1 MSGRQ
6 PGFAEFVTL
15 VALLTAMV
23 ALSIDAMLP
32 ALGEIASDLGAQG
45 PNDRQ
50 YVLIVFFAGLAVGQ
64 LFYGPLSD
72 SLGRKPAAFAGLFLY
87 AIGALTC
94 LMATNFTIMLA
105 GRALQGFGAA
115 GPRIVAI
122 AMVRDGQAGNAMA
135 RVMSVVMSVFM
146 LVPILAPSI
155 GQAIVMVSH
164 WRMIFAGFLVIA
176 LIAVLWLALRQPE
189 TLPPERRLPFSPSAI
204 WSAAREVL
212 ANRVTLGYTLASG
225 CIFGSFVSYLGTS
238 QQIFQEQYGQGKLFA
253 VWFGVLALAVAAA
266 MIVNARFVMRHG
278 MRRLSAL
285 ALWNLCILS
294 ALFLAVTLATAGHP
308 PLWAFATY
316 MFLSFFCSGILFG
329 NFSSIAMEPMGRIA
343 GMASAITTSLSTL
356 AALTLGGLLGQM
368 YDGTLVPLIAGFAIL
383 SLGALAAT
391 AWGDCVP
398 ARN

>member
-6 PGFAEFVTL
+6 PSFAEFVTL

-32 ALGEIASDLGAQG
+32 ALGEIASDLGARG
-45 PNDRQ
+45 TNDRQ
-50 YVLIVFFAGLAVGQ
+50 YILIVFFAGLAVGQ
-64 LFYGPLSD
+64 IFYGPLSD
-72 SLGRKPAAFAGLFLY
+72 STGRKPAAFAGLLLY
-87 AIGALTC
+87 AIGALVC
-94 LMATNFTIMLA
+94 LLSTSFPVMLA

-155 GQAIVMVSH
+155 GQAIVTVSH
-164 WRMIFAGFLVIA
+164 WRVIFAGFLVIA
-176 LIAVLWLALRQPE
+176 LIAVSWLALRQPE
-189 TLPPERRLPFSPSAI
+189 TLPVERRLPFSLAAI
-204 WSAAREVL
+204 WAATREVL
-212 ANRVTLGYTLASG
+212 GNRITLGYTLASG

-253 VWFGVLALAVAAA
+253 VWFGVLALAVAIA
-266 MIVNARFVMRHG
+266 MIVNARLVMRHG

-285 ALWNLCILS
+285 ALRTLCILS
-294 ALFLAVTLATAGHP
+294 VIFFAVVLITNGHP

-316 MFLSFFCSGILFG
+316 MFLNFFCSGILFG
-329 NFSSIAMEPMGRIA
+329 NFSSIAMEPMGRIV

-356 AALTLGGLLGQM
+356 IALTLGGLLGQL
-368 YDGTLVPLIAGFAIL
+368 YNGTLVPLISGFAVL
-383 SLGALAAT
+383 SLAALAAT
-391 AWGDCVP
+391 AWGDRGH
-398 ARN
+398 AQS

>member
-1 MSGRQ
+1 MTVRQ
-6 PGFAEFVTL
+6 PSFAEFVSL

-32 ALGEIASDLGAQG
+32 ALGEIARDLGALN

-50 YVLIVFFAGLAVGQ
+50 YVLILFFAGLSAGQ

-72 SLGRKPAAFAGLFLY
+72 SAGRKPAAFAGLFLY
-87 AIGALTC
+87 GLGALIC
-94 LMATNFTIMLA
+94 LLSTSFPIMLA
-105 GRALQGFGAA
+105 GRVLQGFGAA

-122 AMVRDGQAGNAMA
+122 AIVRDGQAGNAMA

-155 GQAIVMVSH
+155 GQAILMVSH
-164 WRMIFAGFLVIA
+164 WRVIFAGFFVIA
-176 LIAVLWLALRQPE
+176 VIAGTWLAFRQPE
-189 TLPPERRLPFSPSAI
+189 TLSPERRLPFSPSVLWEAF
-204 WSAAREVL
+204 REVVS
-212 ANRVTLGYTLASG
+212 NRVTLGYTLASG

-238 QQIFQEQYGQGKLFA
+238 QQIFQEQYNQGKLFA
-253 VWFGVLALAVAAA
+253 VWFGVLAVAVAIA

-278 MRRLSAL
+278 MRRLSSMAL
-285 ALWNLCILS
+285 RTLCVLS
-294 ALFLAVTLATAGHP
+294 AGFFVVTLITSGHP

-316 MFLSFFCSGILFG
+316 MFLNFFCSGILFG

-343 GMASAITTSLSTL
+343 GMASAVTTSLSTL
-356 AALTLGGLLGQM
+356 VALTLGGLLGQL
-368 YDGTLVPLIAGFAIL
+368 YNGTLVPLITGFAML

-391 AWGDCVP
+391 LWADRGYAP
-398 ARN
+398 K

>member
-1 MSGRQ
+1 MDRQ
-6 PGFAEFVTL
+6 PSFAEFVTL

-32 ALGEIASDLGAQG
+32 ALGEIARDLGANG

-50 YVLIVFFAGLAVGQ
+50 YILIVFFAGLAAGQ

-72 SLGRKPAAFAGLFLY
+72 SMGRKPAAFAGLFLY
-87 AIGALTC
+87 AIGALAC
-94 LMATNFTIMLA
+94 LMATSFPVMLA
-105 GRALQGFGAA
+105 GRAVQGFGAA

-146 LVPILAPSI
+146 LVPILAPSL
-155 GQAIVMVSH
+155 GQAIMLASH
-164 WRMIFAGFLVIA
+164 WRMIFAAFLVIA
-176 LIAVLWLALRQPE
+176 LIAVLWLAFRQPE
-189 TLPPERRLPFSPSAI
+189 TLPEERRLSFSP
-204 WSAAREVL
+204 AAVWTATYEVL
-212 ANRVTLGYTLASG
+212 ANPVTLGYTLASG

-253 VWFGVLALAVAAA
+253 IWFGALALAVAIA
-266 MIVNARFVMRHG
+266 MIVNARLVMRHG

-285 ALWNLCILS
+285 ALRTLCALS
-294 ALFLAVTLATAGHP
+294 VIFFAVVLMTGGHP
-308 PLWAFATY
+308 PLWAFAAY
-316 MFLSFFCSGILFG
+316 MFLNFFCSGILFG

-356 AALTLGGLLGQM
+356 VALTLGGLLGQL
-368 YDGTLVPLIAGFAIL
+368 YDGTLVPLISGFTLL
-383 SLGALAAT
+383 SLAALAAT
-391 AWGDCVP
+391 AWGDRSH
-398 ARN
+398 AHS